1 MVKEGGGDREI
12 RGRKKEKESKWE
24 LFEKRKKLK
33 SMDFSIGKKVESGRQ
48 ISTAE
53 YAP

>member
-24 LFEKRKKLK
+24 LFEKRKKIKKYGLFHREK
-33 SMDFSIGKKVESGRQ
+33 S
-48 ISTAE
+48 
-53 YAP
+53 

>member
-12 RGRKKEKESKWE
+12 RGRKR
-24 LFEKRKKLK
+24 RKKANGSYMRKKKKK
-33 SMDFSIGKKVESGRQ
+33 SMVFSIGKKAESGRQ
-48 ISTAE
+48 ISEAE